1 MRLQQQ
7 LFLAPKL
14 QINRKKEHLD
24 SHLSQF
30 GSNLDRAGGVYTTFS
45 VYYWTETKE
54 EKELE
59 YKKWNINAL
68 LGANCDNSNLSST
81 IVFIWEALLS
91 SHQTRRIQFKLT
103 LNMLLCNPCFKI
115 PSLDSSVKCQTKLQ
129 TNFSV

>member
-24 SHLSQF
+24 SRLSQL

-59 YKKWNINAL
+59 YKNETL
-68 LGANCDNSNLSST
+68 MHC
-81 IVFIWEALLS
+81 WE
-91 SHQTRRIQFKLT
+91 
-103 LNMLLCNPCFKI
+103 
-115 PSLDSSVKCQTKLQ
+115 
-129 TNFSV
+129 